1 MPTLTIGLDIAKNVF
16 QVYGVDR
23 SGRPA
28 IQRKLRRADVLKFF
42 SKVESSLIGIEAC
55 HGSHFWAREL
65 TKMGHTVRLLPTQYV
80 KPFVIGGK
88 NDANDASAI
97 CTAVSRPGIHPVP
110 IKSAEQQSLQSVH
123 RMRERLVHERT
134 AKSNQI
140 RSMFAEEGF
149 IFPIGLVQLKQG
161 VVALV
166 NDADAHITIL
176 LRRLGSMY
184 LEQLAALQRWIDELA
199 SEIADIFKRNESCQ
213 RLATVPGIGP
223 LVATALFSAVGD
235 PMQFKNGRQFAA
247 WLGLTPKQRSSG
259 GKSKLGGI
267 TKHGDTYLR
276 TLLVQGARAV
286 MRFVGR
292 RDDRHSCWIKA
303 VMQRRHVSIA
313 AIALANKTAR
323 IAWAILASSDSFKVA

>member
-1 MPTLTIGLDIAKNVF
+1 MRALTIGLDIAKHVF
-16 QVYGVDR
+16 QVHGVDC
-23 SGRPA
+23 SGKTVL
-28 IQRKLRRADVLKFF
+28 QRKLRRADILKFF
-42 SKVESSLIGIEAC
+42 SKLESSLVGIEAC

-65 TKMGHTVRLLPTQYV
+65 TSLGHTVRLLPTQYV
-80 KPFVIGGK
+80 KPFLVGGK
-88 NDANDASAI
+88 NDANDAAAI
-97 CTAVSRPGIHPVP
+97 CAAVSRPSIHPVP

-123 RMRERLVHERT
+123 RMRERLIHERT

-149 IFPIGLVQLKQG
+149 IFPVGLPQLRQG
-161 VVALV
+161 IVTLV
-166 NDADAHITIL
+166 NDTDARITLL

-184 LEQLAALQRWIDELA
+184 LEQLTALQQWVNELGV
-199 SEIADIFKRNESCQ
+199 EIAEIFKRNEGCQ

-223 LVATALFSAVGD
+223 LVATALFSSVGD
-235 PMQFKNGRQFAA
+235 PSQFKNGRQFAA
-247 WLGLTPKQRSSG
+247 WLGLTPKQNSSG
-259 GKSKLGGI
+259 GKTKLGSI

-286 MRFVGR
+286 MRFVNR
-292 RDDRHSCWIKA
+292 HDDRHSRWIKA

-323 IAWAILASSDSFKVA
+323 IAWAILTSNDSFKVV

>member
-1 MPTLTIGLDIAKNVF
+1 MPTLTIGLDIAKHVF
-16 QVYGVDR
+16 QVHGVDR
-23 SGRPA
+23 GGRPVV
-28 IQRKLRRADVLKFF
+28 QRKLRRAEVLKFF
-42 SKVESSLIGIEAC
+42 SRLDPSLIGIEAC
-55 HGSHFWAREL
+55 HGSHYWAREL
-65 TKMGHTVRLLPTQYV
+65 TTQGHTVRLLPTQYV
-80 KPFVIGGK
+80 KPFLVGGK

-97 CTAVSRPGIHPVP
+97 CAAVSRPGIHPVP

-149 IFPIGLVQLKQG
+149 IFLTGIVQLRQG
-161 VVALV
+161 IVALV
-166 NDADAHITIL
+166 NDADAGITIL

-199 SEIADIFKRNESCQ
+199 FEIAEIFKRNESCH
-213 RLATVPGIGP
+213 RLATIPGIGP
-223 LVATALFSAVGD
+223 LVATALFSGVGD
-235 PMQFKNGRQFAA
+235 PLQFKNGRQFAA

-292 RDDRHSCWIKA
+292 RDDRHSRWIKA
-303 VMQRRHVSIA
+303 VMQRRHVSVA

-323 IAWAILASSDSFKVA
+323 IAWAVLTSNECFKLA